1 MPKLIWEK
9 KLQEAVK
16 RQQRFGWSVREKRG
30 KVLVQRYYPDTN
42 KKTTVALPIAW
53 EPNQELSV
61 LNALR
66 NINDCMQNSGCNL
79 KEAVEILYKD
89 NAHKINLDW
98 KKLIEDFKEYKN
110 ISKSSWEGNYSY
122 FLNEIKTMMGSPNEP
137 TTGKAILEKL
147 DLGTNKLVH
156 NWHRYC
162 DELDK
167 AALDPK
173 TKPYAKREVIQLIHQ
188 IIKDNVLERNQN
200 RKIEEIKDALV
211 SRENQNTLINIT
223 EI

>member
-1 MPKLIWEK
+1 MTISAAKTTTKPTIEESLLPPKIMTALSMVASGTSYELAAKSVNMTAK
-9 KLQEAVK
+9 KLRKWNKHKDTKDFLK
-16 RQQRFGWSVREKRG
+16 RV
-30 KVLVQRYYPDTN
+30 
-42 KKTTVALPIAW
+42 
-53 EPNQELSV
+53 
-61 LNALR
+61 
-66 NINDCMQNSGCNL
+66 
-79 KEAVEILYKD
+79 
-89 NAHKINLDW
+89 
-98 KKLIEDFKEYKN
+98 
-110 ISKSSWEGNYSY
+110 IS
-122 FLNEIKTMMGSPNEP
+122 
-137 TTGKAILEKL
+137 EKL

-200 RKIEEIKDALV
+200 RKIEKIKDALV

>member
-1 MPKLIWEK
+1 MPIS
-9 KLQEAVK
+9 AA
-16 RQQRFGWSVREKRG
+16 
-30 KVLVQRYYPDTN
+30 
-42 KKTTVALPIAW
+42 KTTTKPTIEESLLPPKIMTALSMVASGTSY
-53 EPNQELSV
+53 ELAAKSV
-61 LNALR
+61 NMTAKQLR
-66 NINDCMQNSGCNL
+66 KWN
-79 KEAVEILYKD
+79 KHKD
-89 NAHKINLDW
+89 TK
-98 KKLIEDFKEYKN
+98 DFLERV
-110 ISKSSWEGNYSY
+110 IS
-122 FLNEIKTMMGSPNEP
+122 
-137 TTGKAILEKL
+137 EKL

>member
-1 MPKLIWEK
+1 MTIS
-9 KLQEAVK
+9 AA
-16 RQQRFGWSVREKRG
+16 
-30 KVLVQRYYPDTN
+30 
-42 KKTTVALPIAW
+42 KTTTKPTIEESLLPPKIMTALSMVASGTSY
-53 EPNQELSV
+53 ELAAKSV
-61 LNALR
+61 NMTAKQLR
-66 NINDCMQNSGCNL
+66 KWN
-79 KEAVEILYKD
+79 KHKD
-89 NAHKINLDW
+89 TK
-98 KKLIEDFKEYKN
+98 DFLERV
-110 ISKSSWEGNYSY
+110 I
-122 FLNEIKTMMGSPNEP
+122 T
-137 TTGKAILEKL
+137 EKL
-147 DLGTNKLVH
+147 DFGTNKLVH

>member
-1 MPKLIWEK
+1 MTIS
-9 KLQEAVK
+9 AA
-16 RQQRFGWSVREKRG
+16 
-30 KVLVQRYYPDTN
+30 
-42 KKTTVALPIAW
+42 KTTTKPTIEESLLPPKIMTALSMVASGTSY
-53 EPNQELSV
+53 ELAAKSV
-61 LNALR
+61 NMTAKQLR
-66 NINDCMQNSGCNL
+66 KWN
-79 KEAVEILYKD
+79 KHKD
-89 NAHKINLDW
+89 TK
-98 KKLIEDFKEYKN
+98 DFLERV
-110 ISKSSWEGNYSY
+110 IS
-122 FLNEIKTMMGSPNEP
+122 
-137 TTGKAILEKL
+137 EKL

-156 NWHRYC
+156 NCLRYC

-167 AALDPK
+167 SALDPK

>member
-1 MPKLIWEK
+1 MTIS
-9 KLQEAVK
+9 AA
-16 RQQRFGWSVREKRG
+16 
-30 KVLVQRYYPDTN
+30 
-42 KKTTVALPIAW
+42 KTTTKPTLEESLLPPKIMTALSMVASGTSY
-53 EPNQELSV
+53 ELAAKSV
-61 LNALR
+61 NMTAKQLR
-66 NINDCMQNSGCNL
+66 KWN
-79 KEAVEILYKD
+79 KHKD
-89 NAHKINLDW
+89 TK
-98 KKLIEDFKEYKN
+98 DFLERV
-110 ISKSSWEGNYSY
+110 I
-122 FLNEIKTMMGSPNEP
+122 T
-137 TTGKAILEKL
+137 EKL

>member
-1 MPKLIWEK
+1 MTIS
-9 KLQEAVK
+9 AA
-16 RQQRFGWSVREKRG
+16 
-30 KVLVQRYYPDTN
+30 
-42 KKTTVALPIAW
+42 KTTTKPTIEESLLPPKIMTALSMVASGTSY
-53 EPNQELSV
+53 ELAAKSV
-61 LNALR
+61 NMTAKQLR
-66 NINDCMQNSGCNL
+66 KWN
-79 KEAVEILYKD
+79 KHKD
-89 NAHKINLDW
+89 TK
-98 KKLIEDFKEYKN
+98 DFLERV
-110 ISKSSWEGNYSY
+110 IS
-122 FLNEIKTMMGSPNEP
+122 
-137 TTGKAILEKL
+137 EKL

-173 TKPYAKREVIQLIHQ
+173 TKPYAKREVIHLIHQ

>member
-1 MPKLIWEK
+1 MTIS
-9 KLQEAVK
+9 AA
-16 RQQRFGWSVREKRG
+16 
-30 KVLVQRYYPDTN
+30 
-42 KKTTVALPIAW
+42 KTTTKPTIEESLLPPKIMTALSMVASGTSY
-53 EPNQELSV
+53 ELAAKSV
-61 LNALR
+61 IMTAKQLR
-66 NINDCMQNSGCNL
+66 KWN
-79 KEAVEILYKD
+79 KHKD
-89 NAHKINLDW
+89 TK
-98 KKLIEDFKEYKN
+98 DFLERV
-110 ISKSSWEGNYSY
+110 IS
-122 FLNEIKTMMGSPNEP
+122 
-137 TTGKAILEKL
+137 EKL

-200 RKIEEIKDALV
+200 RKIEEIKDALL

>member
-1 MPKLIWEK
+1 MTIS
-9 KLQEAVK
+9 AA
-16 RQQRFGWSVREKRG
+16 
-30 KVLVQRYYPDTN
+30 
-42 KKTTVALPIAW
+42 KTTTKPTIEESLLPPKIMTALSMVASGTSY
-53 EPNQELSV
+53 ELAAKSV
-61 LNALR
+61 NMTAKQLR
-66 NINDCMQNSGCNL
+66 KWN
-79 KEAVEILYKD
+79 KHKD
-89 NAHKINLDW
+89 TK
-98 KKLIEDFKEYKN
+98 DFLERG
-110 ISKSSWEGNYSY
+110 IS
-122 FLNEIKTMMGSPNEP
+122 
-137 TTGKAILEKL
+137 EKL